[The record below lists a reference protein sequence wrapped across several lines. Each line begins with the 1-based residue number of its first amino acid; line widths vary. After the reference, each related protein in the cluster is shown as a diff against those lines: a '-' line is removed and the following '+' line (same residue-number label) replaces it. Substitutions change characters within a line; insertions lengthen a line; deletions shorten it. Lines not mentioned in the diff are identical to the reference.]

1 MNEIYWIT
9 RFGYINTVCGV
20 FGILGMMAG
29 VILLIGYLIQ
39 KQEVIEGRYDYNREK
54 ILSDTLKNCKNWS
67 FSVGIVLLLIALF
80 TPTTKEAMMIWGIG
94 NTIDY
99 IKTNNKAQQLPD
111 KCIDAL
117 DAWVES
123 LNKEEK

>member
-1 MNEIYWIT
+1 MSEIYWIT
-9 RFGYINTVCGV
+9 RLGYINTVCGV
-20 FGILGMMAG
+20 FGILGIIIGA
-29 VILLIGYLIQ
+29 VLLIGYLIQ
-39 KQEVIEGRYDYNREK
+39 KQEVIEGKYDYDSEK
-54 ILSDTLKNCKNWS
+54 MLSDTLKNCKNWS
-67 FSVGIVLLLIALF
+67 LSIGIVFSLIALF
-80 TPTTKEAMMIWGIG
+80 IPTTKEALMIWGVG

-99 IKTNNKAQQLPD
+99 IKTNDTAKQLPD